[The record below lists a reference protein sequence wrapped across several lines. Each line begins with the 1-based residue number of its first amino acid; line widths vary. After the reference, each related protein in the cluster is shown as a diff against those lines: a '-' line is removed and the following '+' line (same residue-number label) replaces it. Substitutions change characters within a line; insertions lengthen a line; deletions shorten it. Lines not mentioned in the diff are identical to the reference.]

1 MDMQRNLVLGVI
13 GAFAG
18 LVVLVNSVFV
28 VGEYEQAMVL
38 QFGRVVR
45 QVATPGLHVKMPL
58 VEQLMFFDK
67 RILETQS
74 TPEEVQTL
82 DKKRVVVDS
91 FTRWRIKDVGQF
103 YRSVRTETV
112 AVQRLNTIVNSNIRS
127 VVASLPL
134 MDMVKTR
141 RSEVMNQILK
151 ISSAEADALGIQIV
165 DVRLKRA
172 DLPPE
177 NSEAVFRRMRAERQ
191 KEARE
196 IRAEGEEAAQKVRAE
211 AERDRTNLLAE
222 AERDAQKLRGEGDGT
237 ALRISGKSFSQDP
250 GFFKLTRSLEAYK
263 ESMKP
268 SNTLFVLDPGTDFLD
283 TLVAP

>member
-1 MDMQRNLVLGVI
+1 MEMSRRIVLGGI
-13 GAFAG
+13 GAVAA
-18 LVVLVNSVFV
+18 LVVLLNSVFV
-28 VGEYEQAMVL
+28 VREYEQAMVL
-38 QFGRVVR
+38 QLGRVVR
-45 QVATPGLHVKMPL
+45 LVATPGLHLKVPL

-91 FTRWRIKDVGQF
+91 FTRWRIKDAGQF
-103 YRSVRTETV
+103 YRAVRTETV

-134 MDMVKTR
+134 MELVKVR
-141 RSEVMNQILK
+141 RSQVMNQILK
-151 ISSAEADALGIQIV
+151 MSAAEADALGIQIV

-196 IRAEGEEAAQKVRAE
+196 IRAEGGEAAQKVRAE
-211 AERDRTNLLAE
+211 AERTRTVLLAE
-222 AERDAQKLRGEGDGT
+222 AERDAQKLRGEGDG
-237 ALRISGKSFSQDP
+237 AAMRISGQAFGQDP

-263 ESMKP
+263 TALQP

>member
-1 MDMQRNLVLGVI
+1 MEMSRRVVLGGI
-13 GAFAG
+13 GAVAA
-18 LVVLVNSVFV
+18 LVVLLNSVFV
-28 VGEYEQAMVL
+28 VREYEQAMVL
-38 QFGRVVR
+38 QLGRVVR
-45 QVATPGLHVKMPL
+45 LVATPGLHLKVPL

-91 FTRWRIKDVGQF
+91 FTRWRIKDAGQF
-103 YRSVRTETV
+103 YRAVRTETV

-134 MDMVKTR
+134 MELVKVR
-141 RSEVMNQILK
+141 RSQVMNQILK
-151 ISSAEADALGIQIV
+151 MSAAEADALGIQIV

-196 IRAEGEEAAQKVRAE
+196 IRAEGGEAAQKVRAE
-211 AERDRTNLLAE
+211 AERTRTVLLAE
-222 AERDAQKLRGEGDGT
+222 AERDAQKLRGEGDG
-237 ALRISGKSFSQDP
+237 AAMRISGQAFGQDP

-263 ESMKP
+263 TALQP